1 MKTAFYKYIFSIFA
15 LFLIASCSERT
26 ADKPVSDD
34 YVNADLL
41 INATDL
47 LSAMESGSELIIID
61 TRTSFE
67 AFSEAHIPGAIYFHS
82 RRDLNDPDVGID
94 SYLVAGEVF
103 EEKMRALGINN
114 DSRVVLYDEGN
125 SLGAA
130 RLFYALE
137 YYGFNG
143 YASLLN
149 GGFAAWIQADL
160 PVDSALVN
168 GIDISTSIG
177 NFTALIREERQCDIA
192 YVTGIEPGSNKI
204 IFDVRSRDEFEGTD
218 VRAARGGHIPGAVNL
233 EWSEVLE
240 DGDVNFFKSHTK
252 IQALYDSL
260 GVTRDKEII
269 PHCHTNVRGSH
280 AYFTLRLMGYDS
292 VKPFEGSWAE
302 YGNATD
308 VPVQ

>member
-1 MKTAFYKYIFSIFA
+1 MKLAFNKIILFVA
-15 LFLIASCSERT
+15 VLFLAIACSERT
-26 ADKPVSDD
+26 VEKPPVDD
-34 YVNADLL
+34 YVNAELL
-41 INATDL
+41 ISASDL
-47 LSAMESGSELIIID
+47 LSAMESGSEITIID

-82 RRDLNDPDVGID
+82 RRDLNDPEVGID
-94 SYLVAGEVF
+94 SYLVNGEVF

-114 DSRVVLYDEGN
+114 DSRIVLYDEGN

-143 YASLLN
+143 YVSLLN
-149 GGFAAWIQADL
+149 GGFAAWSYAEL
-160 PVDSALVN
+160 PVDSAMVN

-177 NFTALIREERQCDIA
+177 DFTAIIREDRQCDIA
-192 YVTGIEPGSNKI
+192 YVTGVEPGSNKI

-233 EWSEVLE
+233 EWNEVLVE
-240 DGDVNFFKSHTK
+240 GDVRYFRPHNE

-302 YGNATD
+302 YGNATG

>member
-1 MKTAFYKYIFSIFA
+1 MKITFNTYI
-15 LFLIASCSERT
+15 LFVVVLLLAVACSKRSSE
-26 ADKPVSDD
+26 KPPVDD
-34 YVNADLL
+34 YINAELL
-41 INATDL
+41 INASDL
-47 LSAMESGSELIIID
+47 LSAIESGSAMTIID

-67 AFSEAHIPGAIYFHS
+67 AYSEAHIPGAIYFHS

-94 SYLVAGEVF
+94 SYLVTGEVF

-114 DSRVVLYDEGN
+114 DSRIVLYDEGN

-143 YASLLN
+143 YVSLLN
-149 GGFAAWIQADL
+149 GGFEAWSHAEL
-160 PVDSALVN
+160 PVDSAMVN
-168 GIDISTSIG
+168 GIDISTTIG
-177 NFTALIREERQCDIA
+177 DFTAAIREDRQCDIA
-192 YVTGIEPGSNKI
+192 YVTGVEPGSNKI
-204 IFDVRSRDEFEGTD
+204 IFDVRSKDEFEGTD

-233 EWSEVLE
+233 EWSEVLVE
-240 DGDVNFFKSHTK
+240 GDVRYFRPHHE

-302 YGNATD
+302 YGNATG